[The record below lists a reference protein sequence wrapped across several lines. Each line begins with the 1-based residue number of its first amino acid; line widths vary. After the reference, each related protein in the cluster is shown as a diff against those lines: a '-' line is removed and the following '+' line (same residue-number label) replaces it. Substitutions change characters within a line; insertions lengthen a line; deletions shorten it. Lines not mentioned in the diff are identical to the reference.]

1 VADYNRDQ
9 IRAALALGDPAVS
22 SFLDLTTGAVVA
34 LREGDESAAGQAL
47 ADEIMASIGDRFRY
61 ISGGNPG
68 ATDADVDAWLENEG
82 L

>member
-9 IRAALALGDPAVS
+9 IRAALALGDPA
-22 SFLDLTTGAVVA
+22 TGAVVA